1 MDGFG
6 VRGERCAGRIFL
18 CVMLML
24 AIAGVPMKAYSA
36 DIRAYVDQKS
46 VQVGESLQLTV
57 SVSGGGGDVDIS
69 PIHDFKV
76 ISRGTSTSVQI
87 VNGSMSRETA
97 YNYALIPLREGNL
110 SIPPLSVNVDGTV
123 YQTQQITVQ
132 VSARAAQG
140 QADEDSSRKVFAQ
153 AQISNPNPYQGEQ
166 MIYTFKLFNAIRIAN
181 AKLDKPE
188 FAGFT
193 AKEIGES
200 KTYRTVISGREYNC
214 TELNYML
221 IPMNA
226 GEKSIEPATLNCDVV
241 KPRRGRSRSMF
252 DSFFDDSFFGNADL
266 EPAMFR
272 TEAVKVNVK
281 PLPSYNG
288 DVKFSGLVGKFDIQA
303 QLENSRLNVGD
314 STTLAITLKGAG
326 NIMDAESPEI
336 KVPEEFK
343 VYKDNPE
350 EDIQLGMSGYSGRKT
365 FRAALVPI
373 KEGNYVLEAIQLCYF
388 DVSKGSYEVCS
399 TPKLALSV
407 SPSKEK
413 DKLEVTSAPSEQ
425 VKPLKKKVEFTGR
438 DILPLKEE
446 LDALESRKSLS
457 PIRFALLLLI
467 PALFCLMAKLFLAL
481 TRKSEDPARLMAQRA
496 EKVLKEACSR
506 ETSGEEFL
514 SCLYRALVSVIL
526 SKAGTKGESL
536 TYSEAAQILRS
547 YGYTDETAEQAAG
560 LLEKIESAKFS
571 GRGLDKDF
579 REELLAET
587 KQMVRSLSS

>member
-1 MDGFG
+1 
-6 VRGERCAGRIFL
+6 
-18 CVMLML
+18 ML
-24 AIAGVPMKAYSA
+24 AVAGISMNVCAA

-69 PIHDFKV
+69 PIQDFKV

-97 YNYALIPLREGNL
+97 YNYALIPLREGSL
-110 SIPPLSVNVDGTV
+110 RIPPLPVNVDGAV
-123 YQTQQITVQ
+123 YHTQEIIVQ
-132 VSARAAQG
+132 VSARAQTQPG
-140 QADEDSSRKVFAQ
+140 DDNSRNVFVQ

-166 MIYTFKLFNAIRIAN
+166 MIYTFKLYNAIRIAN

-200 KTYRTVISGREYNC
+200 RTYRTVLSGREYNC
-214 TELNYML
+214 TELNYLL

-226 GEKSIEPATLNCDVV
+226 GEKTIEPAALNCDIVR
-241 KPRRGRSRSMF
+241 PRRGRSGSMF
-252 DSFFDDSFFGNADL
+252 DSFFNDSFFGNADL

-281 PLPSYNG
+281 PLPPYNG
-288 DVKFSGLVGKFDIQA
+288 DVKFSGLVGKFDIQTR
-303 QLENSRLNVGD
+303 LENSSLNVGD

-336 KVPEEFK
+336 KIPEAFK

-365 FRAALVPI
+365 FRVALVPM
-373 KEGNYVLEAIQLCYF
+373 KEGSYVLEPIRFTYF
-388 DVSKGSYEVCS
+388 DVSTGRYETQS
-399 TPKLALSV
+399 TPAISLSV

-446 LDALESRKSLS
+446 LDALESRKPLS
-457 PIRFALLLLI
+457 PMRFALLLLI

-481 TRKSEDPARLMAQRA
+481 TRKSEDPAQLMAERA
-496 EKVLKEACSR
+496 EKALKDACSR

-514 SCLYRALVSVIL
+514 SCLYRALVSAIL

-547 YGYTDETAEQAAG
+547 AGYTDETGAQAAG

-571 GRGLDKDF
+571 GRGLDRDF

>member
-69 PIHDFKV
+69 PIQDFKV

-97 YNYALIPLREGNL
+97 YNYALIPLREGSL
-110 SIPPLSVNVDGTV
+110 TIPPLPVNVDGTV

-200 KTYRTVISGREYNC
+200 KEYRTVLSGMEYNC
-214 TELNYML
+214 NELNYML
-221 IPMNA
+221 IPLSV
-226 GEKSIEPATLNCDVV
+226 GEKSIEPATLNCYVV
-241 KPRRGRSRSMF
+241 KPRSIF
-252 DSFFDDSFFGNADL
+252 DSFF
-266 EPAMFR
+266 PAIFR

-281 PLPSYNG
+281 PLPPYNG
-288 DVKFSGLVGKFDIQA
+288 DVKFSGLVGKFDVQA

-336 KVPEEFK
+336 KIPEEFK

-413 DKLEVTSAPSEQ
+413 DKLEVTSATSEQ

-457 PIRFALLLLI
+457 PMRFALLLLI

-481 TRKSEDPARLMAQRA
+481 IRKSDDPARLMAQRA
-496 EKVLKEACSR
+496 EKALKDACSC

>member
-87 VNGSMSRETA
+87 INGSMSRETA

-123 YQTQQITVQ
+123 YQTQAITVQ
-132 VSARAAQG
+132 VSASRNVFVEAQ
-140 QADEDSSRKVFAQ
+140 V
-153 AQISNPNPYQGEQ
+153 SNPNPYQGEQ
-166 MIYTFKLFNAIRIAN
+166 MIYTFKLYNAVRIAN
-181 AKLDKPE
+181 PKLDGPK

-200 KTYRTVISGREYNC
+200 KIYRTVISGREYDCN
-214 TELNYML
+214 ELNYML
-221 IPMNA
+221 IPLSV
-226 GEKSIEPATLNCDVV
+226 GEKSIEPATLNCYVV
-241 KPRRGRSRSMF
+241 KPRSIF
-252 DSFFDDSFFGNADL
+252 DSFF
-266 EPAMFR
+266 PAIFR

-281 PLPSYNG
+281 PLPPYNG

-336 KVPEEFK
+336 KIPEEFK

-413 DKLEVTSAPSEQ
+413 DKLEVTSATSEQ

-446 LDALESRKSLS
+446 LDALETRKSLS

-481 TRKSEDPARLMAQRA
+481 TRKSDDPARLMAQRA
-496 EKVLKEACSR
+496 EKALKDACSC

-579 REELLAET
+579 REELLVET